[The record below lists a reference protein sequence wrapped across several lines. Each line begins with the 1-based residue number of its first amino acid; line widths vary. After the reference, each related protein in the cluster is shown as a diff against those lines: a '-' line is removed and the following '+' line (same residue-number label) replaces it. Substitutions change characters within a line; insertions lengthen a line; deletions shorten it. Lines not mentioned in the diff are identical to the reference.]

1 MWCGKQGSGAESI
14 GDWSLAD
21 REDAVDDDDNEQ
33 APPTAIV
40 IVEPRQMRLPTSSTT
55 SSSNSSSMSNG
66 IGLSHNNNNNASG
79 GGGASGVGGASSSSN
94 TSIGGHAPDWFMLPQ
109 AVDVNNDVMRLVSS
123 LSTVVQILTRMT
135 NAAAQEL
142 RQHPEREE
150 GFQGLRLLLNYA
162 DQMYTTLLQ
171 PQPLPPERP
180 ASSNRN
186 VSEQSYNLFHHLFEP
201 MLVAHPERV
210 EDVSA
215 RQSQPV
221 DRSRAYPY
229 RVVAVA
235 ASATGIP
242 GGTPPGSEASGP
254 IAPTSAIGA
263 NVYQIRN

>member
-1 MWCGKQGSGAESI
+1 
-14 GDWSLAD
+14 
-21 REDAVDDDDNEQ
+21 
-33 APPTAIV
+33 
-40 IVEPRQMRLPTSSTT
+40 
-55 SSSNSSSMSNG
+55 MSNG
-66 IGLSHNNNNNASG
+66 IGNNNNNNNASG
-79 GGGASGVGGASSSSN
+79 GGGGGAGGAVSGGGGGSGSGSSSSN
-94 TSIGGHAPDWFMLPQ
+94 TSIDGHAPEWFMLPQ

-171 PQPLPPERP
+171 VKTLLDTYKNLHEYTCMYVNSVQPQPMPPERP

-186 VSEQSYNLFHHLFEP
+186 VSGQSYNLFHHLFEP
-201 MLVAHPERV
+201 MLVGHPERV

-229 RVVAVA
+229 RVVAVT

-242 GGTPPGSEASGP
+242 GGTPPGPEASGP

>member
-1 MWCGKQGSGAESI
+1 
-14 GDWSLAD
+14 
-21 REDAVDDDDNEQ
+21 
-33 APPTAIV
+33 
-40 IVEPRQMRLPTSSTT
+40 MRLSTASTT
-55 SSSNSSSMSNG
+55 SSSNSISMSNG
-66 IGLSHNNNNNASG
+66 IGLSHNNNINNVSG
-79 GGGASGVGGASSSSN
+79 GGGGVGGAVSGGASGVGGAGSSSN
-94 TSIGGHAPDWFMLPQ
+94 TSIGGHAPEWFMLPQ

-186 VSEQSYNLFHHLFEP
+186 VSGQSYNLFHHLFEP
-201 MLVAHPERV
+201 MLVAQPERM
-210 EDVSA
+210 EDVSP

-242 GGTPPGSEASGP
+242 GGTPPGPEASGP